1 MEINNMIEINI
12 SKNLFN
18 TELKANL
25 TIQNGERIGIIG
37 RSGSGKTTLL
47 RIIAGLEKSEGFI
60 KVDNIIWQDKNI
72 YLIPQ
77 KRKTGFVF
85 QDYALFPNMTITEN
99 LKFGMKDKKDI
110 AKLDKMLRILEL
122 ENFKNQKPDQ
132 LSGGQKQRVALGR
145 AILSEPKILLLDEPF
160 SAIDSELREKLRD
173 ELAKISKEFNLTFL
187 LVSHDMADIE
197 KLSDRVYK
205 IIDGELKAV

>member
-37 RSGSGKTTLL
+37 QSGSGKTTLL

-77 KRKTGFVF
+77 K
-85 QDYALFPNMTITEN
+85 E
-99 LKFGMKDKKDI
+99 
-110 AKLDKMLRILEL
+110 KLDLY
-122 ENFKNQKPDQ
+122 FK
-132 LSGGQKQRVALGR
+132 
-145 AILSEPKILLLDEPF
+145 IMHF
-160 SAIDSELREKLRD
+160 SQI
-173 ELAKISKEFNLTFL
+173 
-187 LVSHDMADIE
+187 
-197 KLSDRVYK
+197 
-205 IIDGELKAV
+205 

>member
-1 MEINNMIEINI
+1 
-12 SKNLFN
+12 
-18 TELKANL
+18 
-25 TIQNGERIGIIG
+25 
-37 RSGSGKTTLL
+37 
-47 RIIAGLEKSEGFI
+47 
-60 KVDNIIWQDKNI
+60 
-72 YLIPQ
+72 
-77 KRKTGFVF
+77 
-85 QDYALFPNMTITEN
+85 MTITEN

-110 AKLDKMLRILEL
+110 SKLDKMLQILEL

>member
-99 LKFGMKDKKDI
+99 LEFGMKDKKDI

>member
-1 MEINNMIEINI
+1 MIEINI

>member
-1 MEINNMIEINI
+1 MIEINI

-37 RSGSGKTTLL
+37 QSGSGKTTLL

-110 AKLDKMLRILEL
+110 SKLDKMLQILEL

>member
-37 RSGSGKTTLL
+37 QSGSGKTTLL

-110 AKLDKMLRILEL
+110 SKLDKMLQILEL